1 MLSSDKSPQPGQQII
16 DIRVSIPEVAD
27 VGSFWIRGYSTH
39 HTFGELY
46 QECVNHAGAL
56 PARKAL
62 EGVRASRHFWMG
74 DTMLLREQTL
84 VALEAGS
91 AKTGGVS
98 REISLVLRR
107 DFYRIQPARLLK
119 TGTDSIYINSE
130 APAKEIVAQILTSE
144 ECADCFHLC
153 SHKGRRV
160 PHGRS
165 LADEKIWP
173 AWEDAPLAEFPS
185 HARLQLRPRVSWLPY
200 LVYVF
205 ALAAGAAVGF
215 YLLAALLVHPP
226 A

>member
-1 MLSSDKSPQPGQQII
+1 MLSSEKSPQPGQQTI
-16 DIRVSIPEVAD
+16 DIRVSIPEVTD
-27 VGSFWIRGYSTH
+27 VGSFWIRGYSTR

-62 EGVRASRHFWMG
+62 ESVRASRHFWLG
-74 DTMLLREQTL
+74 ETMLLREQPLTTL
-84 VALEAGS
+84 QAGE
-91 AKTGGVS
+91 AKTGGGS
-98 REISLVLRR
+98 HEISLVLRR

-130 APAKEIVAQILTSE
+130 APAKEVVAQILTGE
-144 ECADCFHLC
+144 ECADCFDLC
-153 SHKGRRV
+153 SHRGRRM
-160 PHGRS
+160 PQGRS

-173 AWEDAPLAEFPS
+173 AWEDAPAAEFPS

-200 LVYVF
+200 LLYAF
-205 ALAAGAAVGF
+205 ALALGAIIGF